1 MVVLHGAE
9 AGERSYFLYQ
19 QLADL
24 LAQHGV
30 AVLRYDRREAP
41 DGHDVPLATQAA
53 DALAATSR
61 LQDVVSGPVGLWGY
75 SQGAWAATLAA
86 ATDPGSIDFLICVSH
101 CGVSPA
107 EQMRVGCANQLRK
120 HGFSEGD
127 VEDLV
132 TTRTAVESYLRTGRN
147 RTSVQ
152 ATLTWASAQPWFAH
166 AYLPPVLPDTPGTW
180 HDMDYDPQ
188 PALDRLVCPVLAF
201 YGESDEWMPIAESLA
216 AGEAARSRGCLCDLT
231 VVRLPGADHLPTLGG
246 APEPDAITREYCP
259 DPDPL
264 DHRDGRA
271 PKRLSFRRSSG
282 PTPSRGCRPW
292 RPDRAEIQAVDRR
305 RIDPYASRPVMPRT
319 ALLRGRAGSETRI
332 ALGP

>member
-1 MVVLHGAE
+1 MQQVWNSRSAHSRESAKNLPGGRWLTRQVELAIPVDGGELRATLGMPAAACRAGVVVLHGAE
-9 AGERSYFLYQ
+9 AGERSYFLYEH
-19 QLADL
+19 LADL
-24 LAQHGV
+24 LAQHDV

-41 DGHDVPLATQAA
+41 DGHDVPLPTQAA

-61 LQDVVSGPVGLWGY
+61 LRDIVSGPVGLWGY
-75 SQGAWAATLAA
+75 SQGAWAATMAA
-86 ATDPGSIDFLICVSH
+86 ATDPDSIDFLICVSC

-107 EQMRVGCANQLRK
+107 QQMRVGCANQLRK
-120 HGFSEGD
+120 RGFSEGD

-132 TTRTAVESYLRTGRN
+132 TTRPAVESYLRTGRN

-216 AGEAARSRGCLCDLT
+216 AWEAAQSRGCLCDLT

-246 APEPDAITREYCP
+246 VPEPDAITREYSQTLTRWIIATAARP
-259 DPDPL
+259 
-264 DHRDGRA
+264 
-271 PKRLSFRRSSG
+271 SG
-282 PTPSRGCRPW
+282 
-292 RPDRAEIQAVDRR
+292 
-305 RIDPYASRPVMPRT
+305 
-319 ALLRGRAGSETRI
+319 
-332 ALGP
+332 